1 MGNSLNPQIKISF
14 VLAIFKR
21 YFGKHL
27 PDGLLSESGKSP
39 TFTDFFRLR
48 FYHQVIIQTHRVI
61 RLLKIQDCLKTY
73 PLTYFISWHKLQ

>member
-1 MGNSLNPQIKISF
+1 MGNSLNQQIKISF

-39 TFTDFFRLR
+39 TFTDFFRLG
-48 FYHQVIIQTHRVI
+48 FYHQVII
-61 RLLKIQDCLKTY
+61 
-73 PLTYFISWHKLQ
+73 